1 MTYVI
6 CVHNVMTAASFMN
19 QLWER
24 RSKVLTSEEKKYM
37 DIHNY
42 CDDVR
47 GSVAAVDRLEEV
59 TDGQLTGIDLWRSRS
74 RLEIAVTSPY
84 GHDHGQAV

>member
-1 MTYVI
+1 MYARYTVQ
-6 CVHNVMTAASFMN
+6 VSSLSFQPKGEVKARLHAAS
-19 QLWER
+19 
-24 RSKVLTSEEKKYM
+24 
-37 DIHNY
+37 
-42 CDDVR
+42 
-47 GSVAAVDRLEEV
+47 SVAAVDRLEEV

>member
-1 MTYVI
+1 MLY
-6 CVHNVMTAASFMN
+6 AA
-19 QLWER
+19 L
-24 RSKVLTSEEKKYM
+24 RSEIIV
-37 DIHNY
+37 
-42 CDDVR
+42 VP

-59 TDGQLTGIDLWRSRS
+59 TDGQLTGIDSGGHGR

>member
-1 MTYVI
+1 MAHGWLSRPIV
-6 CVHNVMTAASFMN
+6 
-19 QLWER
+19 QL
-24 RSKVLTSEEKKYM
+24 T
-37 DIHNY
+37 
-42 CDDVR
+42 
-47 GSVAAVDRLEEV
+47 SVAAVDRLEEV